1 MTLDRMVKR
10 KTLRKRRQTRKLRRR
25 QRGGV
30 LKFPSI
36 DLENENKTVVTLFP
50 SPEDELENA
59 PIVTSLARARDL
71 FKD

>member
-1 MTLDRMVKR
+1 MVKR
-10 KTLRKRRQTRKLRRR
+10 KTLRKRRQTRRLRRK

-30 LKFPSI
+30 FRFPSI
-36 DLENENKTVVTLFP
+36 DRENETKTVVTIFP

-71 FKD
+71 FKE

>member
-1 MTLDRMVKR
+1 MAKSRRTRR
-10 KTLRKRRQTRKLRRR
+10 RRQTRKLRRR

-36 DLENENKTVVTLFP
+36 DLENEKKTVVTLFP